1 MIPPDETPSDE
12 VDDPSGGFFG
22 LVVDRPVAVLML
34 FLAAAVFGIV
44 SYSQLPLNLMPDIS
58 YPTLTVR
65 TEFPGAAP
73 EEVENQVS
81 RPVEEALST
90 VDGLVEIESRSRAE
104 SSDVVMEFDWG
115 TDMDGAAQDIR
126 ERMQTTWLGEGVDRP
141 LILRYDPS
149 LDPILRIAVS
159 IDPEAEEIPD
169 DEAALFLLRDIAERE
184 LKPDLEAMDGVAAV
198 RVRGGL
204 TRQILIE
211 VREDWLAARGV
222 TLDQVR
228 NTLMAENVNLAG
240 GTIVEGETEFL
251 IRTLNELSAV
261 EEVEDLNI
269 TRSNG
274 TRVRIGE
281 VATVREAPRDREVI
295 SHLDGREAV
304 EMEVFKEADANIVSV
319 ASAVKER
326 LLGGEQADIP
336 PGLPPEVVAML
347 TKTSLSDELP
357 NGVSLA
363 VLDDQAAF
371 IEAAVNNLRW
381 TAITGGVFAVIVL
394 FFFLWDIRAT
404 AIIATAIP
412 ISIICTFAALYLGG
426 VSLNLMSLGGLA
438 LGVGMLVDNAVVVL
452 ESIQVQKEKG
462 YGFRES
468 AVRGV
473 AEVAAA
479 VTASTLTTLAVFVPI
494 GFVEGIGGQVFGD
507 LATAVVFSLL
517 ASLVVALVFVPMLAA
532 RQVVIPQ
539 IEGGLKGIAQPF
551 LFGSIKELK
560 ASWAWDREKPVRY
573 LALPY
578 QLLRFC
584 LRLPMELMA
593 LAMLMPIGITARISA
608 LVGALALP
616 IIRRVMGSLEQ
627 RIGGAYERLA
637 SHYPAV
643 LAGAMRHPTRVLGW
657 AGVAFVVTLVG
668 LNGVGKELIPQVHQ
682 GRFTVET
689 ALPVGTPL
697 MKNQAVLEEVEA
709 AIQAHPQVA
718 SVYAAIGSERR
729 ADARADEGEH
739 SSRLLVQLTPGGD
752 LEARQ
757 DIVVADI
764 REGLSELANLNTRIT
779 TPSLFSFRTP
789 IEIII
794 TGQDLAL
801 LRSLSD
807 EVMWHMGQLN
817 GLEDVST
824 SLARGY
830 PEVRVRYDRRM
841 IDRYGLSTAQVAGSV
856 RDKIQGIDAG
866 RLSRGE
872 RKVDLVLRLREG
884 DRGTIE
890 DLQRININPQLDPPI
905 PLSAVATLT
914 EGEGPSEIRRVDQQR
929 AAVITANIEGF
940 DLATSG
946 AAIHTV
952 MSQVDWPP
960 GYTYEVA
967 GQSREMDRSL
977 KSLGFALALAVFLV
991 YVIMASTFES
1001 TLHPLVILVSLP
1013 LGLVGVVAALFLTG
1027 MSLSVVAFIGVI
1039 VLAGVVVNNAIV
1051 LVDYINRLRSR
1062 GLDRDAA
1069 IREGGKARL
1078 RPILIT
1084 TTTTVLGLM
1093 PLALGIGEGSEIQQP
1108 LAVTVIAG
1116 LLSSTLLTLVV
1127 IPVVYQVFTGFLE
1140 RAVAPVAAGE
1150 GAQAK

>member
-1 MIPPDETPSDE
+1 MSQPTREE
-12 VDDPSGGFFG
+12 AAGGFFG
-22 LVVDRPVAVLML
+22 LVVDRPVAVLMM
-34 FLAAAVFGIV
+34 FMAAAVFGIV

-104 SSDVVMEFDWG
+104 SSDVVLEFDWD

-126 ERMQTTWLGEGVDRP
+126 ERLQTTWLGDGVERP

-159 IDPEAEEIPD
+159 VDPGAEGIPD
-169 DEAALFLLRDIAERE
+169 GDGALFLLRDIAERE
-184 LKPDLEAMDGVAAV
+184 LKPELEAMDGVAAV

-222 TLDQVR
+222 TLSQVR
-228 NTLMAENVNLAG
+228 NTLLAENVNLAG
-240 GTIVEGETEFL
+240 GKILEGETEFL
-251 IRTLNELSAV
+251 IRTLNELGAV
-261 EEVEDLNI
+261 EEVEGLHIVRGD
-269 TRSNG
+269 G

-281 VATVREAPRDREVI
+281 VARVREVPRDREVV

-319 ASAVKER
+319 ARRVKER
-326 LLGGEQADIP
+326 LIGGEQPDLP
-336 PGLPPEVVAML
+336 PGLDPEIVAVL

-357 NGVSLA
+357 DGVELA

-371 IEAAVNNLRW
+371 IEAAVNNLRS
-381 TAITGGVFAVIVL
+381 TAIVGGVFAVIVL
-394 FFFLWDIRAT
+394 FFFLWDLRAT

-452 ESIQVQKEKG
+452 ESIQVQKEAG
-462 YGFRES
+462 MGPRQA

-479 VTASTLTTLAVFVPI
+479 VTASTLTTLAVFFPI

-507 LATAVVFSLL
+507 LAMAVVFSLL
-517 ASLVVALVFVPMLAA
+517 ASLIVALVFVPMLAA
-532 RQVVIPQ
+532 RRFAVPRV
-539 IEGGLKGIAQPF
+539 EGGIKTLTAPF
-551 LFGSIKELK
+551 LFGSVAELR
-560 ASWAWDREKPVRY
+560 ASWAWDRERPARFVV
-573 LALPY
+573 LPY

-584 LRLPMELMA
+584 LRLPLELLA
-593 LAMLMPIGITARISA
+593 LAIVIPIAITARISA
-608 LVGALALP
+608 VIGAGVLP
-616 IIRRVMGSLEQ
+616 HLQRLMGRAAE
-627 RIGGAYERLA
+627 RFGGGYQRLA
-637 SHYPAV
+637 DRYPAA
-643 LAGAMRHPTRVLGW
+643 LSGAMARPGRVLGW
-657 AGVAFVVTLVG
+657 SALAFALTLAATG
-668 LNGVGKELIPQVHQ
+668 MVGKELIPQVHQ

-697 MKNQAVLEEVEA
+697 AKNQAVLAEVEA
-709 AIQAHPQVA
+709 YLAGHDAIET
-718 SVYAAIGSERR
+718 VYAAIGSERR

-739 SSRLLVQLTPGGD
+739 SARLLVQLTPGGD

-757 DIVVADI
+757 DEVVADI
-764 REGLSELANLNTRIT
+764 RQRLGEIPNLDVRIA
-779 TPSLFSFRTP
+779 TPALFSFRTP
-789 IEIII
+789 VEVVI
-794 TGQDLAL
+794 TGQDLDL

-807 EVMWHMGQLN
+807 EALWRLGRVE
-817 GLEDVST
+817 GLKDIST

-841 IDRYGLSTAQVAGSV
+841 IERYGLSTSQVAGAV
-856 RDKIQGIDAG
+856 RDKVQGIEAG
-866 RLSRGE
+866 KLARGE
-872 RKVDLVLRLREG
+872 RRVDLVLRLREG
-884 DRGTIE
+884 DRSTVE
-890 DLQRININPQLDPPI
+890 DLQQININPSLDPPI
-905 PLSAVATLT
+905 PLSAVARLT

-929 AAVITANIEGF
+929 AAVITANIDGF
-940 DLATSG
+940 DLASSG
-946 AAIHTV
+946 AAIQSALAG
-952 MSQVDWPP
+952 MDWPP
-960 GYTYEVA
+960 GYVFEVA
-967 GQSREMDRSL
+967 GQTREMERSL
-977 KSLGFALALAVFLV
+977 TSLGFALALAIFLV

-1001 TLHPLVILVSLP
+1001 MLHPLVILVSLP
-1013 LGLVGVVAALFLTG
+1013 LAVVGVVLTLLLTG
-1027 MSLSVVAFIGVI
+1027 TSLSVVAVIGMI

-1051 LVDYINRLRSR
+1051 LVDYINRLRAQ
-1062 GLDRDAA
+1062 GLDRLAA
-1069 IREGGKARL
+1069 IRQGGKARL

-1084 TTTTVLGLM
+1084 TTTTVLGLA
-1093 PLALGIGEGSEIQQP
+1093 PLALGLGEGSEIQQP
-1108 LAVTVIAG
+1108 LALTVIAG

-1127 IPVVYQVFTGFLE
+1127 IPVVYQVFTGFVE
-1140 RAVAPVAAGE
+1140 RAAAAAEAGE
-1150 GAQAK
+1150 GAPAK